1 MGFRQG
7 SYCTVWTVESKTDSI
22 TKARISIS
30 KKNKNTGEYVTDFN
44 GFVSFIGSITAQKAL
59 KLKEGSRIKLGD
71 VEVTNKYDKEKQI
84 TYTNFNVFSFDELE
98 DSSKPTP
105 TPKPDN
111 ENVSDFVDVEEDNEN
126 GLPF

>member
-1 MGFRQG
+1 MGFRNG
-7 SYCTVWTVESKTDSI
+7 SYCTVWTVESKTDAI
-22 TKARISIS
+22 TKGRISIS
-30 KKNKNTGEYVTDFN
+30 KKNKNTGEYVTDFS

-84 TYTNFNVFSFDELE
+84 TYTNFNIFSFDELE
-98 DSSKPTP
+98 DSSKS

-111 ENVSDFVDVEEDNEN
+111 ENVSDFVDVEEDSEN

>member
-1 MGFRQG
+1 MGFRNG
-7 SYCTVWTVESKTDSI
+7 SYCTVWTVEPKTDAI
-22 TKARISIS
+22 TKGRISIS
-30 KKNKNTGEYVTDFN
+30 KKNKNTGEYVTDFS

-84 TYTNFNVFSFDELE
+84 TYTNFNIFSFDELE
-98 DSSKPTP
+98 DSSKS

-111 ENVSDFVDVEEDNEN
+111 ENVSDFVDVEEDSEN